1 MEAKE
6 RAMLAL
12 MHVECAL
19 LTRVL
24 RDKDILIELF
34 QRALRQLYSVLKAKP
49 SYARPVGSQ
58 YVPHYLIG
66 KESLFCLL
74 WETCPQLN
82 NKLFLCLHAADQ
94 VIN

>member
-24 RDKDILIELF
+24 RDKDILIELLL
-34 QRALRQLYSVLKAKP
+34 RALRQLYCILRAKP
-49 SYARPVGSQ
+49 SYARPVSSQ

-66 KESLFCLL
+66 KKSLFCLL
-74 WETCPQLN
+74 
-82 NKLFLCLHAADQ
+82 
-94 VIN
+94 

>member
-24 RDKDILIELF
+24 RDKDILIELLLI
-34 QRALRQLYSVLKAKP
+34 ALRQLYSVLRAKP
-49 SYARPVGSQ
+49 SYARPVGGQ
-58 YVPHYLIG
+58 YVPHYFIG
-66 KESLFCLL
+66 KESIFWFL
-74 WETCPQLN
+74 WEASPQLH